1 MMLREVPLDNERK
14 RDRKRE
20 KWLSSPYMVKWY
32 RDGDI
37 TFKKSMKLT
46 EDTEKEADDVYIY
59 KTLRYPPNSTPPSVN

>member
-1 MMLREVPLDNERK
+1 MIGRVQIDNESK

-37 TFKKSMKLT
+37 TFKKSMKST
-46 EDTEKEADDVYIY
+46 EDVEDEADDIYIY